1 MNSKKLMVQEK
12 RRGGGV
18 VAVQKRCEMCG
29 NPIEA
34 QDNRRKYC
42 DGCRKARKSL
52 FDAAALDKYRKAAR
66 DKRKQD
72 AERRKQLEAE
82 NQRLR
87 ELLTIERQLRIA
99 AENQG
104 G

>member
-1 MNSKKLMVQEK
+1 M
-12 RRGGGV
+12 
-18 VAVQKRCEMCG
+18 QKRCEMCG

-52 FDAAALDKYRKAAR
+52 FDAAALKRYRKAAR

-72 AERRKQLEAE
+72 AERLKQLEAE
-82 NQRLR
+82 NNRLR
-87 ELLTIERQLRIA
+87 ELLTIERQLRFA
-99 AENQG
+99 AERNQG
-104 G
+104 GR

>member
-1 MNSKKLMVQEK
+1 M
-12 RRGGGV
+12 
-18 VAVQKRCEMCG
+18 QKRCEMCG

-34 QDNRRKYC
+34 NDNRRKYC
-42 DGCRKARKSL
+42 DGCRKVRKSL
-52 FDAAALDKYRKAAR
+52 FDADALKRYRKAAR

-72 AERRKQLEAE
+72 AERLKQLEAE
-82 NQRLR
+82 NNRLR
-87 ELLTIERQLRIA
+87 ELLTIERQLRFA